1 MLTVY
6 GLTTC
11 STVKKALAALAA
23 GKVPHRFHDVRAET
37 PTRAQLEGWSRQL
50 GGWEKLL
57 NRGSF
62 TWRGL
67 PEAERQGLTE
77 ATAIALALK
86 HPALIRHPL
95 IERPDGTVTTGFAR
109 KVQEELLK

>member
-1 MLTVY
+1 MLKVY
-6 GLTTC
+6 GLSTC

-23 GKVPHRFHDVRAET
+23 AKVAHRFQDVRAEV
-37 PTRAQLEGWSRQL
+37 PTRAQLENWSQQL

-67 PEAERQGLTE
+67 PDAEKEGLTE
-77 ATAIALALK
+77 ARALALALK
-86 HPALIRHPL
+86 YPALIRRPL
-95 IERPDGTVTTGFAR
+95 IERADGRVTTGFAQ
-109 KVQEELLK
+109 KVAAEFVK